1 MLANER
7 QQQIM
12 ARLST
17 QESASVAELSEY
29 FHVSPVTI
37 RNDLNQLADQ
47 GRIVRI
53 HGGARIVNGRTRQEY
68 SFSTR
73 QGINASRKQRIG
85 KLAATLISPVGS
97 ILLDASTTAIAVAQA
112 LKHNPDLRELTVV
125 TTGLWTALE
134 LLEAPAAVSTVLAGG
149 YVRSTTGSVTGP
161 ITTQVL
167 QSLNVQKAF
176 LGAWGV
182 SLEEGLTDTHLLE
195 VGLKKAIIERAQQV
209 IAIVD
214 SSKFGR
220 LGLASFA
227 SINQISCLIT
237 DEGAPEEMLEVL
249 RSTGVEVLVAR
260 DANEQY

>member
-12 ARLST
+12 TRLLT
-17 QESASVAELSEY
+17 HESASVAELSEY

-73 QGINASRKQRIG
+73 QGLNASRKQRIG
-85 KLAATLISPVGS
+85 KLAATLISPVDS
-97 ILLDASTTAIAVAQA
+97 ILLDSSTTAIAVAQA
-112 LKHNPDLRELTVV
+112 LKHNTDSREITVV

-134 LLEAPAAVSTVLAGG
+134 LLEAPRINVVLAGG

-161 ITTQVL
+161 IATQVL
-167 QSLNVQKAF
+167 QNLNVNKAF
-176 LGAWGV
+176 LGAWGL
-182 SLEEGLTDTHLLE
+182 SLEEGMTDTNLLE
-195 VGLKKAIIERAQQV
+195 VGLKKAVIERAQQV

-214 SSKFGR
+214 GSKFGR

-227 SINQISCLIT
+227 AINQISCLIT
-237 DEGAPEEMLEVL
+237 DESAPKEMLEAL
-249 RSTGVEVLVAR
+249 RSSGVEVLVAK
-260 DANEQY
+260 DNCEYP